1 MASPEIIFSAGHST
15 RTIDEMIALLSDSSV
30 GCVADVRR
38 YPSSRRHP
46 QFNRAALD
54 AALQGSGIAY
64 DWLGASLGGRRAE
77 IVPASESP
85 NAAWQVAAFRHY
97 ADAMETEEFRAGIER
112 LEAAARAR
120 PTAFLCAEHNWW
132 SCHRRLIADL
142 LVVRG
147 WKVVHLLDPGKRQE
161 HELTEFAR
169 VRDGRLT
176 YPSLV

>member
-1 MASPEIIFSAGHST
+1 MQESSVIFTAGHST
-15 RTIDEMIALLSDSSV
+15 RTIEELIELLVDASV
-30 GCVADVRR
+30 QGVADVRR

-46 QFNRAALD
+46 HFNRGALD
-54 AALQGSGIAY
+54 ASLRSAGLEYG
-64 DWLGASLGGRRAE
+64 WLGESLGGRRGE
-77 IVPASESP
+77 ILPASESR

-97 ADAMETEEFRAGIER
+97 ADAMETAEFRAGIER
-112 LEAAARAR
+112 LEALARSR

-132 SCHRRLIADL
+132 SCHRRLIADF

-147 WKVVHLLDPGKRQE
+147 WSVIHLLDLGKRQK